1 MYIQIRN
8 ARKHISTEARE
19 AGNLGKRLAAS
30 YLRFRHIKDI
40 YARVVEMNEKD
51 SENELI
57 LILDINY
64 RLTISQTCYG
74 PEEKFEISKV

>member
-1 MYIQIRN
+1 
-8 ARKHISTEARE
+8 
-19 AGNLGKRLAAS
+19 
-30 YLRFRHIKDI
+30 
-40 YARVVEMNEKD
+40 MNEKD

-57 LILDINY
+57 LIRDINY

>member
-1 MYIQIRN
+1 
-8 ARKHISTEARE
+8 
-19 AGNLGKRLAAS
+19 
-30 YLRFRHIKDI
+30 
-40 YARVVEMNEKD
+40 MNEKD

-64 RLTISQTCYG
+64 RLTTSQTCYG